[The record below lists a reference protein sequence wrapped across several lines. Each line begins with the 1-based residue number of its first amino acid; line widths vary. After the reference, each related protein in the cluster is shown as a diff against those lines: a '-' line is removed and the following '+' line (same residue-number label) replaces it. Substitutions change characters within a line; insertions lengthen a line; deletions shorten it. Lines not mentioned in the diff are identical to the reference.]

1 MTIEQEF
8 ETLCRHLFDRLGYV
22 IDSASWR
29 EWGVD
34 IRAAKGTDVVMADV
48 RWTHR
53 PAVYPRLLNAWVP
66 AIARLDASGARKPIL
81 IVSGVVSKANEEWIT
96 SQFPVEIWD
105 RDTLIKTGESVG
117 LSEIFRIFFDYSDE
131 STRQD
136 KSPALLAARQA
147 IDEYFSNKPSL
158 APEDKRRGDDL
169 FEQLE
174 RLPKGRVS
182 SRKYEILCLEILN
195 YLFEGSLVNPTEQKH
210 TQDGLNI
217 FDIVYSINPIARHP
231 IWDAIARDFPARI
244 IMFECKNYGHPVGPM
259 QVFTTE
265 RYMSVPARRSICFLL
280 TRLKPSKNAYLA
292 AHAAMRDS
300 GKMIILLD
308 DQDLRQ
314 MLKLK
319 DEQSLLERGNDA
331 WFMQDPSVHLEALI
345 YRFLSSLGR

>member
-1 MTIEQEF
+1 ME
-8 ETLCRHLFDRLGYV
+8 
-22 IDSASWR
+22 
-29 EWGVD
+29 
-34 IRAAKGTDVVMADV
+34 K
-48 RWTHR
+48 
-53 PAVYPRLLNAWVP
+53 
-66 AIARLDASGARKPIL
+66 
-81 IVSGVVSKANEEWIT
+81 
-96 SQFPVEIWD
+96 
-105 RDTLIKTGESVG
+105 
-117 LSEIFRIFFDYSDE
+117 
-131 STRQD
+131 
-136 KSPALLAARQA
+136 
-147 IDEYFSNKPSL
+147 
-158 APEDKRRGDDL
+158 
-169 FEQLE
+169 
-174 RLPKGRVS
+174 LPKGRKS

-217 FDIVYSINPIARHP
+217 FDIIYSINPIARHP

-280 TRLKPSKNAYLA
+280 TRLKPSKNAHLA